1 MDLPLSSVK
10 SLPLEKIM
18 SAVLQPRVNLKAFVK
33 EIRARAN
40 TQHETPQSKRMYGV
54 RFNLERARIHTLQRA
69 HWTSNRRDCWAFAQA
84 LAPMDVKKMIW
95 AHEEDELAGNRAR
108 GIEDHY
114 ALRVRESETLGLTP
128 EDFRNTPMY
137 EGTRTC
143 AYAWIHLARD
153 SHWLTAV
160 SACAAL
166 EISNSSEWV
175 DGGGG
180 SYRMGKRYE
189 ADLGIPF
196 HKQVNA
202 KEHAEVDVEHAHM
215 LMQIAARHGDTRE
228 KLDLMMR
235 GLIES
240 WEIESVWKGQVADL
254 LEAIPGPN

>member
-1 MDLPLSSVK
+1 MATVLK
-10 SLPLEKIM
+10 SD
-18 SAVLQPRVNLKAFVK
+18 VDLKAFAREV
-33 EIRARAN
+33 RARAN
-40 TQHETPQSKRMYGV
+40 AQHETPQCKRMYTV
-54 RFNLERARIHTLQRA
+54 RFNIERARYHTLQRA
-69 HWTSNRRDCWAFAQA
+69 HWTLNRRDCWAFAQA
-84 LAPMDVKKMIW
+84 LAPMDVKKMVW

-108 GIEDHY
+108 GVEDHY
-114 ALRVRESETLGLTP
+114 ALRVRESQTLGLTP
-128 EDFRNTPMY
+128 EDFRNTPMHP
-137 EGTRTC
+137 GTKTC
-143 AYAWIHLARD
+143 AYAWIHLAKD

-189 ADLGIPF
+189 EDLGIPF

-202 KEHAEVDVEHAHM
+202 KEHSEVDVEHAHM
-215 LMQIAARHGDTRE
+215 LMQIAQRHATTPE

-240 WEIESVWKGQVADL
+240 WEIETVWKGQVADMV
-254 LEAIPGPN
+254 EAIPGPS